1 MNISAHCL
9 PKIKDFKKKQTIIP
23 LSNPNLFEISSNIYP
38 TAQHGLSSLCLAA
51 FTYCNIGY
59 HGGDPDLHSKHIHLG
74 LESITGRREMIIQE
88 LPDNQRIKMAAQ
100 ARAGDMETREVAE
113 VPTWPRSTSLGSE
126 ETGEEAEVGS
136 WRALEEQRKAV
147 GEDVAPGCI
156 GRAEGCVSGP
166 FTSSYKWWLEVFRSL
181 CSSDSL
187 GLLTISYNV
196 WVQCLQQHGREKMLI
211 EMLWARKQLPV
222 PLVPGCV
229 RKTWDRM
236 TYSKNYISV
245 PLARDLSF
253 SPHQFQLKHHQEV
266 LLNIKMHTHSAVW
279 KNRANKTRHRDLWMQ
294 TQTKS
299 SGRGRNLGQL
309 L

>member
-126 ETGEEAEVGS
+126 ETGEEAE
-136 WRALEEQRKAV
+136 L
-147 GEDVAPGCI
+147 
-156 GRAEGCVSGP
+156 GP
-166 FTSSYKWWLEVFRSL
+166 E
-181 CSSDSL
+181 
-187 GLLTISYNV
+187 GLLKNRGKQWGRTL
-196 WVQCLQQHGREKMLI
+196 LQGALGELRAVSLA
-211 EMLWARKQLPV
+211 LL
-222 PLVPGCV
+222 PLVTNGDWRYSGASAPLIVWGCSPFP
-229 RKTWDRM
+229 T
-236 TYSKNYISV
+236 TFE
-245 PLARDLSF
+245 F
-253 SPHQFQLKHHQEV
+253 SACNNMEE
-266 LLNIKMHTHSAVW
+266 
-279 KNRANKTRHRDLWMQ
+279 RRC
-294 TQTKS
+294 
-299 SGRGRNLGQL
+299 
-309 L
+309 